1 MGPAGFQTKPGKGGK
16 DNVGEALEVVDQEG
30 KEADVEDLAD
40 QLGKDVVVARQRP
53 EQAGQRN
60 VDGDQ
65 NAGQEGDVAGEHAE
79 PGVDVAAEGFREP
92 VDDGEVVHAVF
103 SRQSFAAGATGL
115 VTPKGLLR

>member
-16 DNVGEALEVVDQEG
+16 DDVGKALEVVDQEG

-53 EQAGQRN
+53 EQAGQGN

-79 PGVDVAAEGFREP
+79 PAIDVAAEGFREA

-115 VTPKGLLR
+115 VTPKGVLK